1 MIPIK
6 DDNPTKTFP
15 IMTILIIAAN
25 VAVFIYQLSL
35 GEGAQGFVYRFG
47 TVPWEVVNFQ
57 EFSNFPMDYRSSIP
71 GVLTIFTSMFLHGG
85 PIHLLGNMLYLWIF
99 GDNVEALVGH
109 FRFLFF
115 YLVCGLIAT
124 LSHVISDPQST
135 LPMVGASGA
144 ISGVLGA
151 YFIRFPKARVHVLII
166 FLLFIRV
173 IRVPALIVL
182 GFWLLIQVLNGLGT
196 LGYGGGGVA
205 WFAHIG
211 GFVAGMILIFFFQK
225 YEPRRSRAG
234 DEWIA

>member
-6 DDNPTKTFP
+6 DDNPTTIFP
-15 IMTILIIAAN
+15 LMTILLIAAN
-25 VAVFIYQLSL
+25 VAVFIYQVTL
-35 GEGAQGFVYRFG
+35 GEAAQGFVYRFG
-47 TVPWEVVNFQ
+47 AVPWEVTHFQ
-57 EFSNFPMDYRSSIP
+57 EFPNFPGDYQSSIP

-85 PIHLLGNMLYLWIF
+85 PVHLLGNMLYLWIF
-99 GDNVEALVGH
+99 GDNIEALVGH

-115 YLVCGLIAT
+115 YLCCGLVAS
-124 LSHVISDPQST
+124 LGHVISDPQST

-166 FLLFIRV
+166 FILFIRV
-173 IRVPALIVL
+173 IRVPAIIVL
-182 GFWLLIQVLNGLGT
+182 GIWLVIQIMNGLGT
-196 LGYGGGGVA
+196 LGFGGGGVA

-211 GFVAGMILIFFFQK
+211 GFIAGLILIFFFQK
-225 YEPRRSRAG
+225 VEPRQSSQT